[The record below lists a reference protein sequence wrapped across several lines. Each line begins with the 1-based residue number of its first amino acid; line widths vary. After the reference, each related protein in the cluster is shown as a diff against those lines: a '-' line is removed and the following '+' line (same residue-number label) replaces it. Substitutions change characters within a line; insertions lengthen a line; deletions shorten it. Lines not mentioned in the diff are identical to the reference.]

1 MCIYLQMNATCRR
14 SAFIFELPPVYEL
27 VTQLRF
33 DRLTN
38 WPMKNKK
45 LIVKLLSQIQIKDFI
60 ENTILQQLNKS
71 I

>member
-1 MCIYLQMNATCRR
+1 MNATRRR
-14 SAFIFELPPVYEL
+14 SAFMFELPPVYEL
-27 VTQLRF
+27 RF
-33 DRLTN
+33 DRLTG